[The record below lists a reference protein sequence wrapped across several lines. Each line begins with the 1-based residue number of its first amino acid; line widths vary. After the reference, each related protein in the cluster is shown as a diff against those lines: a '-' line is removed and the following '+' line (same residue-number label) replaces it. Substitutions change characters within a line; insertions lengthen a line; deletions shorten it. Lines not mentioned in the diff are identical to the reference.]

1 MGNRNLSTKFY
12 SNQSSQL
19 DRQKLVET
27 RQKHVQKEWHLAPSR
42 QINRVWLFQRVVL
55 VRSVGVH
62 VNLVLNYVQEHCSE
76 IQSSRSFIFF
86 FFDRARARVKGV
98 RSVSFALVHC
108 TSLVGDPIS
117 QKEIIKSRALAC
129 THTCS
134 SDTRT
139 HPFV

>member
-1 MGNRNLSTKFY
+1 MNHQLRTYQTTMRLIKTRSKSYRKCTGNRNLSTKFY

-62 VNLVLNYVQEHCSE
+62 VNLVLNYVQKHCSE

-98 RSVSFALVHC
+98 RSVYWYTVLVW
-108 TSLVGDPIS
+108 LVTQFPR
-117 QKEIIKSRALAC
+117 KK
-129 THTCS
+129 
-134 SDTRT
+134 
-139 HPFV
+139 